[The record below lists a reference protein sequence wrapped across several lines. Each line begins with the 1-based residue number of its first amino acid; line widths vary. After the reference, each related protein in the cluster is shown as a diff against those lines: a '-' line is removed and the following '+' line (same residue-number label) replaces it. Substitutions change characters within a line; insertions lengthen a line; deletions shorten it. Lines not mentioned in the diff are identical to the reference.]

1 MIALLAGQIIEQ
13 TTKPY
18 TWFPW
23 VIVLW
28 IALFAAGAM
37 WLASARPR
45 ELERA
50 GGLLA
55 GEESDAPAR
64 RPVAVG

>member
-1 MIALLAGQIIEQ
+1 MVALLAGQIIEQ
-13 TTKPY
+13 TTTPY

-28 IALFAAGAM
+28 IALFAAGAL
-37 WLASARPR
+37 WLAAARPKA
-45 ELERA
+45 LERA
-50 GGLLA
+50 GALLA
-55 GEESDAPAR
+55 SEEPDPPAR

>member
-1 MIALLAGQIIEQ
+1 
-13 TTKPY
+13 
-18 TWFPW
+18 
-23 VIVLW
+23 VLW

-37 WLASARPR
+37 WLAAARPG

-50 GGLLA
+50 GALLA
-55 GEESDAPAR
+55 SEESDAPVR